1 MAILGIDEVGRGP
14 LAGPLVVGAVIL
26 PEVLPE
32 WVNELNDSK
41 KLTFKKRA
49 KLSEIILNESVA
61 TGLGFVSP
69 FELDE
74 LGMVPALK
82 LATRR
87 ALQDMQGNQIKCT
100 KVIIDGNINF
110 LAGTQLGKITTT
122 LIKGD
127 ALIKEISAASII
139 AKVARDNYMIE
150 LGAKY
155 PGYGFEKHMGYGT
168 KAHIDAINSLGLTP
182 EHRLS
187 FEPCKSISGF
197 TRENEIKKNTTTV
210 GNHGEDAAVEYL
222 VKNGHR
228 IIGRNFKTKWCEIDI
243 ISVYNEKICF
253 TEVKYRK
260 NDDFGGGIATI
271 TAEKINKMKLGVETF
286 LKYYP
291 KYQSLQPAIA
301 VADVTGVDFKVKDW
315 FEII

>member
-26 PEVLPE
+26 PDELPS
-32 WVNELNDSK
+32 WVEELKDSK
-41 KLTFKKRA
+41 KLTFNKRA
-49 KLSEIILNESVA
+49 KLSEIILEEAVA

-74 LGMVPALK
+74 FGMVPALK

-87 ALQDMQGNQIKCT
+87 AINEMRENGARCSKI
-100 KVIIDGNINF
+100 IIDGNINF
-110 LAGTQLGKITTT
+110 LAGTKLENITTT

-127 ALIKEISAASII
+127 ALVKEISAASII

-150 LGAKY
+150 LGEAY

-168 KAHIDAINSLGLTP
+168 KAHIDAINQLGLTP

-197 TRENEIKKNTTTV
+197 TREDTKKNTTKI
-210 GNHGEDAAVEYL
+210 GNKGEEAVAKYL
-222 VKNGHR
+222 TENDHR
-228 IIGRNFKTKWCEIDI
+228 IIARNFKTRYAEIDV
-243 ISVYNEKICF
+243 ISVKGDKIFF

-260 NDDFGGGIATI
+260 NADFGGGLAAI
-271 TAEKINKMKLGVETF
+271 TPEKVKKMEIGARVYLE
-286 LKYYP
+286 YYP
-291 KYQSLQPAIA
+291 QYKKLQPVLA
-301 VADVTGVDFKVKDW
+301 VANVSGDFVIKDW
-315 FEII
+315 FTI

>member
-26 PEVLPE
+26 PDELPDWAE
-32 WVNELNDSK
+32 ELNDSK

-49 KLSEIILNESVA
+49 KLSEIILNEAVA

-82 LATRR
+82 LASRR
-87 ALQDMQGNQIKCT
+87 AIEEMSGSSMKCS
-100 KVIIDGNINF
+100 KIIIDGNINF
-110 LAGTQLGKITTT
+110 LSGTKLESITTT

-127 ALIKEISAASII
+127 ALVKEISAASII

-150 LGAKY
+150 LGVKY

-168 KAHIDAINSLGLTP
+168 KAHVDAIKTLGLTP

-197 TRENEIKKNTTTV
+197 KREEVKKNTTKI
-210 GNHGEDAAVEYL
+210 GNQAEEVTAKYL
-222 VKNGHR
+222 ISNGHR
-228 IIGRNFKTKWCEIDI
+228 IIARNFKTRYAEIDV
-243 ISVYNEKICF
+243 ISVKGDKILF

-260 NDDFGGGIATI
+260 NADFGGGLAAI
-271 TAEKINKMKLGVETF
+271 TPEKVKKMEIGARVYLE
-286 LKYYP
+286 YYP
-291 KYQSLQPAIA
+291 QYKKLQPVLA
-301 VADVTGVDFKVKDW
+301 VANVSGDFVIKDW
-315 FEII
+315 FTI

>member
-26 PEVLPE
+26 PDELPS
-32 WVNELNDSK
+32 WVEELKDSK
-41 KLTFKKRA
+41 KLTFNKRA
-49 KLSEIILNESVA
+49 KLSEIILEEAVA

-87 ALQDMQGNQIKCT
+87 AIIEMRENGARCPKI
-100 KVIIDGNINF
+100 IIDGNINF
-110 LAGTQLGKITTT
+110 LAGTKLESITTT

-127 ALIKEISAASII
+127 ALVKEISAASII

-150 LGAKY
+150 LGEKF

-168 KAHIDAINSLGLTP
+168 KAHIDAIRALGLTP

-197 TRENEIKKNTTTV
+197 TREDTKKNTTKI
-210 GNHGEDAAVEYL
+210 GNKGEEAVAKYL
-222 VKNGHR
+222 TENGHR
-228 IIGRNFKTKWCEIDI
+228 IIARNFKTRYAEIDV
-243 ISVYNEKICF
+243 ISVKGDKIFF

-260 NDDFGGGIATI
+260 NADFGGGLAAI
-271 TAEKINKMKLGVETF
+271 TPEKVKKMEIGARVYLE
-286 LKYYP
+286 YYSQY
-291 KYQSLQPAIA
+291 KKLQPVLA
-301 VADVTGVDFKVKDW
+301 VVNVSGDFVVKDW
-315 FEII
+315 FAI

>member
-1 MAILGIDEVGRGP
+1 MKILGIDEVGRGP

-26 PEVLPE
+26 PEVLPD
-32 WVNELNDSK
+32 WANELDDSK

-49 KLSEIILNESVA
+49 KLSEIILDGAVA

-87 ALQDMQGNQIKCT
+87 ALQDMQGQQIKCT

-110 LAGTQLGKITTT
+110 LTGTKLEKITTT

-150 LGAKY
+150 LGKKY

-168 KAHIDAINSLGLTP
+168 KAHIDAIKRLGLTS

-197 TRENEIKKNTTTV
+197 KREETKKNTTV
-210 GNHGEDAAVEYL
+210 IGKFGEDAAADYL
-222 VKNGHR
+222 TNLGHK
-228 IIGRNFKTKWCEIDI
+228 IVGRNFKTRWCEIDI
-243 ISVYNEKICF
+243 VSIVEDKICF

-260 NDDFGGGIATI
+260 SDDFGGGVAAI
-271 TAEKINKMKLGVETF
+271 TPDKVKKMKLGAEIF

-291 KYQSLQPAIA
+291 KYQDLQPILA
-301 VADVTGVDFKVKDW
+301 VADVTKEYKIKNW

>member
-26 PEVLPE
+26 PDELPSWAE
-32 WVNELNDSK
+32 ELKDSK
-41 KLTFKKRA
+41 KLTFNKRA
-49 KLSEIILNESVA
+49 KLSEIILEEAVA

-87 ALQDMQGNQIKCT
+87 AINEMRENGARCSKI
-100 KVIIDGNINF
+100 IIDGNINF
-110 LAGTQLGKITTT
+110 LAGTKLENITTT

-127 ALIKEISAASII
+127 ALVKEISAASII

-150 LGAKY
+150 LGEKF

-168 KAHIDAINSLGLTP
+168 KAHIDAIRALGLTP

-197 TRENEIKKNTTTV
+197 TREDTKKNTTKI
-210 GNHGEDAAVEYL
+210 GNKGEEAVAKYL
-222 VKNGHR
+222 TENGHR
-228 IIGRNFKTKWCEIDI
+228 IIARNFKTRYAEIDV
-243 ISVYNEKICF
+243 ISVKGDKIF
-253 TEVKYRK
+253 STEVKYRK
-260 NDDFGGGIATI
+260 NADFGGGLAAI
-271 TAEKINKMKLGVETF
+271 TPEKVKKMEIGARVYLE
-286 LKYYP
+286 YYP
-291 KYQSLQPAIA
+291 QYKKLQPVLA
-301 VADVTGVDFKVKDW
+301 VANVSGDFVVKDW
-315 FEII
+315 FTI

>member
-26 PEVLPE
+26 PEELPD
-32 WVNELNDSK
+32 WVEELKDSK

-49 KLSEIILNESVA
+49 KLSEVILNEAVA

-74 LGMVPALK
+74 LGMVAALK

-87 ALQDMQGNQIKCT
+87 AIEEMQGSSTKCS
-100 KVIIDGNINF
+100 KIIIDGNINF
-110 LAGTQLGKITTT
+110 LAGTKLESITTT

-150 LGAKY
+150 LGETY

-168 KAHIDAINSLGLTP
+168 KAHIDAINQLGLTP

-197 TRENEIKKNTTTV
+197 KRETMAKNTTAV
-210 GNHGEDAAVEYL
+210 GNRGEEVVAEYL
-222 VKNGHR
+222 RNNGHR
-228 IIGRNFKTKWCEIDI
+228 IVGRNFKTKYAEIDV
-243 ISVYNEKICF
+243 ISIKDDKIYF

-260 NDDFGGGIATI
+260 NADFGGGLAAI
-271 TAEKINKMKLGVETF
+271 TPAKLEKMRIGAEIY

-291 KYQSLQPAIA
+291 KFKGLQPLLA
-301 VADVTGVDFKVKDW
+301 VSDVQGNYVVKDW
-315 FEII
+315 FVIH

>member
-26 PEVLPE
+26 PEDLPE
-32 WVNELNDSK
+32 WVDELNDSK

-49 KLSEIILNESVA
+49 SLSNVILNEAVA

-82 LATRR
+82 LATKR
-87 ALQDMQGNQIKCT
+87 ALLDMQGNKVKCT

-110 LAGTQLGKITTT
+110 LAGTELEKITTT

-168 KAHIDAINSLGLTP
+168 KAHIDAINNLGLTP

-197 TRENEIKKNTTTV
+197 TRENKAKKNTTAV
-210 GNHGEDAAVEYL
+210 GNRGEDVAAEYL
-222 VKNGHR
+222 VDRGHR
-228 IIGRNFKTKWCEIDI
+228 IVGRNFKTKWCEIDI
-243 ISVYNEKICF
+243 ITVNGEKICF

-260 NDDFGGGIATI
+260 TGDFGGGVAAI
-271 TAEKINKMKLGVETF
+271 TPEKIKKMKLGVETF

-291 KYQSLQPAIA
+291 KYQKLQPVIA
-301 VADVTGVDFKVKDW
+301 VADVAGENFKVKDW
-315 FEII
+315 FEIL